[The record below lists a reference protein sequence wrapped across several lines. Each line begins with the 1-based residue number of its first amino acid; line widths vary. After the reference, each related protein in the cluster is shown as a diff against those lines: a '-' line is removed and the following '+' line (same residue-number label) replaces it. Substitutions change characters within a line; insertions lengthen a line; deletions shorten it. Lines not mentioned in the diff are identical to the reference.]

1 MGFSTK
7 ASILAAALL
16 ATAAHGHMIMK
27 SPVPYGKATLN
38 NSPLEPDGSDFP
50 CKQRSG
56 VYVKDGAPNV
66 MAIGEQQTL
75 SFTGSAVH
83 GGGSCQIA
91 LSTDTQPTKDSKWMV
106 IKSIIGGCPASV
118 PGNLPED
125 ANGSGASTFQYS
137 IPAGIAPGE
146 YALSWTWFNKVGNR
160 EMYQNCASVTV
171 TAATKKRYVPAPKS
185 AKRQTSFPDLFRC
198 NLGDGCVTPANVD
211 IIFPNP
217 GAEVQSVGAGPFS
230 QMPGGAGG
238 AAGQGPPQTPATAT
252 AAETQV
258 PSAATTPPAY
268 NGGQGG
274 GPAATATGFAS
285 GFGGNGSGGNGGG
298 NGGSNGGSNGSN
310 GGGGGLYTVSAGNF
324 AEGAS
329 SQGPVTPVTIETP
342 APTAAADSG
351 SSAGG
356 CEVGSWDCQDS
367 GTSFR
372 RCVSGGTWSATIDM
386 AAGTKCVPGI
396 SAEFAEVVGKVKK
409 RHHSHHFRFLDS
421 FH

>member
-1 MGFSTK
+1 MGFS
-7 ASILAAALL
+7 SILAAALL

-27 SPVPYGKATLN
+27 TPVPYGKTTLN
-38 NSPLEPDGSDFP
+38 NSPLLADGSDFP

-56 VYVKDGAPNV
+56 VYVQDGAPNV

-118 PGNLPED
+118 PGNLPD
-125 ANGSGASTFQYS
+125 DPNGSGASTFQYS
-137 IPAGIAPGE
+137 IPDGIAPGD
-146 YALSWTWFNKVGNR
+146 YAISWTWMNRIGNR
-160 EMYQNCASVTV
+160 EMYQNCGPVTV
-171 TAATKKRYVPAPKS
+171 TQGVKKRYAPAPKS
-185 AKRQTSFPDLFRC
+185 AKRQTSFPDLFLC
-198 NLGDGCVTPANVD
+198 NIGNGCVTPANVD

-217 GAEVQSVGAGPFS
+217 GANVQSVGAGPFS

-252 AAETQV
+252 AAETQA
-258 PSAATTPPAY
+258 PSAATAP
-268 NGGQGG
+268 
-274 GPAATATGFAS
+274 PAATATGFAS
-285 GFGGNGSGGNGGG
+285 GFGGNGGGNGG
-298 NGGSNGGSNGSN
+298 NGSNGGSNGGGN

-329 SQGPVTPVTIETP
+329 TQSPVTPVTIETP

-351 SSAGG
+351 SSSGG

-386 AAGTKCVPGI
+386 AAGTKCVPGV
-396 SAEFAEVVGKVKK
+396 SANFAEVVGKVKK
-409 RHHSHHFRFLDS
+409 RHHSHHFRFFES